1 MIPQSV
7 RDQIKKRFDARVFH
21 DSQTPETF
29 TLHVADC
36 GGYDICNDVTLE
48 FVGEQVFMIFRTE
61 HTYNRNEP
69 YKPPVEEARFEL
81 RFV

>member
-7 RDQIKKRFDARVFH
+7 RDQIKKRFDARIFD

-29 TLHVADC
+29 MLHVADC
-36 GGYDICNDVTLE
+36 GGYDICSDVTLE
-48 FVGEQVFMIFRTE
+48 FVGEQVFMIFRT
-61 HTYNRNEP
+61 RNHGERDT
-69 YKPPVEEARFEL
+69 EEARFEL